1 MHNQFEM
8 KAKNIY
14 ILLLIVTNILLFTQ
28 CSTKNNNAATRGYHY
43 VTARYNVYF
52 NANKAFLKVED
63 EIITKHKD
71 NYSEILPVFRLSNPE
86 TAALA
91 KGQMDYVLEKCQKT
105 IKNHSIVKKPKKD
118 PKRMKDPKYKAF
130 LEKEEYNSMVQEAWL
145 LMGKAQFYQSDFL
158 AAVSTFSYI
167 KRHFDDNKDVCVE
180 ASLWEARSFA
190 ELGWYY
196 EAEESLKR
204 IDEKTFS
211 HNTNEIFV
219 LVKSDLL
226 LKQGLYEDAIPFLST
241 AVEQADKKD
250 KARLSYILAQVYE
263 ESGQYAEAYKWYEEC
278 LERNPLH
285 ELEFNAMLSQA
296 RCYQGKDIASL
307 KEKLEKLIKKQSNS
321 EYLDQIY
328 YTIGEL
334 YQRNGNEEQAIKFY
348 EKAINES
355 VREGIDKAKAQV
367 ALGEIYYAKENYLK
381 AQPLYSEAIPVL
393 PTTFEN
399 YTELSKKSLLLNDIA
414 KNQQTIVLEDSLQ
427 YLSTLSKEKQ
437 IAIIEEVIKKR
448 KEEEAERQRKL
459 EEAARIQSIR
469 DQNAAMGQT
478 NLSLGELADKSW
490 YFYNPS
496 LITRGRLDFQ
506 KTWGSRVLEDDWRRA
521 NKASNAWDFSA
532 TEDDEAGSD
541 SLAMAD
547 STREKQYTRD
557 DVEYYLRLIPQ
568 TPDQLAAS
576 NQNIENSLVNLFT
589 IFESRMGD
597 NEKAEDVYDT
607 LVARFPD
614 SKQLDM
620 VRYRLYQMYER
631 GAQAAEAQKIK
642 DLLYTKH
649 ADSKYTRY
657 LQGGMPEPS
666 TVNEKVELLYRET
679 YAAFKNGDAITVKK
693 NAYIAETTYPEHEL
707 MPKFMFLS
715 AVSTGKEDGS
725 DTFKANLQ
733 KLVEKYPNSEISTI
747 SKDIVAL
754 MEQGKE
760 VQSSFSVTDIQEQRE
775 QTIVTEEE
783 FATNIQKAGFSYDP
797 ESAHIFICIV
807 EGEEDAKNRVL
818 YSIAQFNFS
827 RFLIKDFDL
836 VVRKLDDGG
845 YAIAVKGLMHLK
857 EANWYQNMILTD
869 AGMVSVLNEI
879 EHKVFVISEDNFIKI
894 FDKESVQKYLDF
906 VNQNQLEVTDSEEIE
921 KEIGFVK

>member
-1 MHNQFEM
+1 MQLKLKM

-14 ILLLIVTNILLFTQ
+14 ILLLIVTNLLLFTQ
-28 CSTKNNNAATRGYHY
+28 CSTKNNNAATRSYHY

-52 NANKAFLKVED
+52 NANNAFLKVED
-63 EIITKHKD
+63 EIIDNHKD

-86 TAALA
+86 TAQLA
-91 KGQMDYVLEKCQKT
+91 KGKMDYVMEKCQKT
-105 IKNHSIVKKPKKD
+105 IKTHSIVKKPKKD

-158 AAVSTFSYI
+158 AAISTFSYV
-167 KRHFDDNKDVCVE
+167 KTHFDDNKDVCVE

-196 EAEESLKR
+196 EAEEALKR
-204 IDEKTFS
+204 IDEKTFTHS
-211 HNTNEIFV
+211 TNEIFV

-250 KARLSYILAQVYE
+250 KARMSYILAQVYE
-263 ESGQYAEAYKWYEEC
+263 KAGNYAEAYKWYEEC
-278 LERNPLH
+278 LDRNPLH

-296 RCYQGKDIASL
+296 RCYQGNDIESL
-307 KEKLEKLIKKQSNS
+307 KKKLEKLIKKQSNS

-334 YQRNGNEEQAIKFY
+334 YQRNGNEELAVKFY
-348 EKAINES
+348 EKAIDES
-355 VREGIDKAKAQV
+355 VRNGIDKAKAQV
-367 ALGEIYYAKENYLK
+367 ALGEIYYSKENYLK
-381 AQPLYSEAIPVL
+381 AQPLYSEAMPVL

-399 YTELSKKSLLLNDIA
+399 YTELNKKSLLLNDIA
-414 KNQQTIVLEDSLQ
+414 KNQQTIILEDSLQ
-427 YLSTLSKEKQ
+427 YLSTLTKEEQ

-448 KEEEAERQRKL
+448 KEEEAEMQRKL

-506 KTWGSRVLEDDWRRA
+506 KTWGSRVLEDDWRRS
-521 NKASNAWDFSA
+521 NKSSSAWDFSSE
-532 TEDDEAGSD
+532 EDEEALD
-541 SLAMAD
+541 SLAVAD
-547 STREKQYTRD
+547 TVQEKKYTRD
-557 DVEYYLRLIPQ
+557 DVEYYLRLIPKTEEQ
-568 TPDQLAAS
+568 FAAS
-576 NQNIENSLVNLFT
+576 NSNIENSLVNLFT
-589 IFESRMGD
+589 IFESKMAD
-597 NEKAEDVYDT
+597 YPKAEDVYDT
-607 LVARFPD
+607 LVARFPN
-614 SKQLDM
+614 SAQLDL

-631 GAQAAEAQKIK
+631 NAETAKAEQVKN
-642 DLLYTKH
+642 LLYAEH
-649 ADSKYTRY
+649 PDSKYTRY

-679 YAAFKNGDAITVKK
+679 YEAFKAGDANMVKK

-715 AVSTGKEDGS
+715 AVSTGKEDGNE
-725 DTFKANLQ
+725 TFKANLQ
-733 KLVEKYPNSEISTI
+733 KLVEKYPNNEVSTV
-747 SKDIVAL
+747 SKNIIAL

-760 VQSSFSVTDIQEQRE
+760 VQSSFSVTEIQEQRK
-775 QTIVTEEE
+775 QTMVTEEE

-807 EGEEDAKNRVL
+807 EGEEDVKNRVL

-836 VVRKLDDGG
+836 AVRKLDDGG

-869 AGMVSVLNEI
+869 ANIASVLAEV
-879 EHKVFVISEDNFIKI
+879 EHKAFVISEDNFIKI

-906 VNQNQLEVTDSEEIE
+906 INQNQLEVTDSEAIE

>member
-52 NANKAFLKVED
+52 NANNAFLKVED
-63 EIITKHKD
+63 EIIKNNKD

-86 TAALA
+86 TAAMA
-91 KGQMDYVLEKCQKT
+91 KGKMDYVMEKCQKT
-105 IKNHSIVKKPKKD
+105 IKTHSIVKKPKKD

-145 LMGKAQFYQSDFL
+145 LMGKAQFYQSDFM
-158 AAVSTFSYI
+158 AALSTFSYI
-167 KRHFDDNKDVCVE
+167 KLHFDDNKEVCVE
-180 ASLWEARSFA
+180 ASLWEARTFA

-196 EAEESLKR
+196 EAEETLKR
-204 IDEKTFS
+204 IDEKTFT
-211 HNTNEIFV
+211 HRTNEIFV

-226 LKQGLYEDAIPFLST
+226 LKQGLYEEAIPFLST
-241 AVEQADKKD
+241 AVEQADKND
-250 KARLSYILAQVYE
+250 KARMSYILAQVYE
-263 ESGQYAEAYKWYEEC
+263 KAGHYALAYDWYQKC
-278 LERNPLH
+278 LDKNPLH

-296 RCYQGKDIASL
+296 RCYQGDDIEPL
-307 KEKLEKLIKKQSNS
+307 KKKLEKLIKKQSNA

-334 YQRNGNEEQAIKFY
+334 YQRNGNEALAMEFY
-348 EKAINES
+348 QKAIDES
-355 VREGIDKAKAQV
+355 VRAGIDKAKAQV
-367 ALGEIYYAKENYLK
+367 ALGEIYYSKENYLK

-393 PTTFEN
+393 PTTYEN
-399 YTELSKKSLLLNDIA
+399 YTELSKKSILLNDIA
-414 KNQQTIVLEDSLQ
+414 RNQQTVVLEDSLQ
-427 YLSTLSKEKQ
+427 RLATLTKEEQ
-437 IAIIEEVIKKR
+437 IAVIEEVIKKR
-448 KEEEAERQRKL
+448 KEEEAEMQRKL
-459 EEAARIQSIR
+459 EEAARIQAIR

-506 KTWGSRVLEDDWRRA
+506 KTWGSRMLEDDWRRA
-521 NKASNAWDFSA
+521 NKASSAWDFASSS
-532 TEDDEAGSD
+532 EDDDAQD
-541 SLAMAD
+541 SLAVAD
-547 STREKQYTRD
+547 TEQEKQYTRD

-568 TPDQLAAS
+568 TPEQLTAS
-576 NQNIENSLVNLFT
+576 NQNIENSIVNLFT
-589 IFESRMGD
+589 IFDSRMGD
-597 NEKAEDVYDT
+597 SDKAKDVYDT
-607 LVARFPD
+607 LVARFPA
-614 SKQLDM
+614 SAQLDM

-631 GAQAAEAQKIK
+631 NSDAVKAGEVKNQLLAE
-642 DLLYTKH
+642 H
-649 ADSKYTRY
+649 PESKYTRY
-657 LQGGMPEPS
+657 LQGEMPEPNS
-666 TVNEKVELLYRET
+666 VNEKVEQLYRET
-679 YAAFKNGDAITVKK
+679 YEAFKNGDATTVKK
-693 NAYIAETTYPEHEL
+693 NANIAETTYPEHEL

-715 AVSTGKEDGS
+715 AVSTGKEDGNE
-725 DTFKANLQ
+725 TFKANLQ
-733 KLVEKYPNSEISTI
+733 DLVEKYPNSEISTI
-747 SKDIVAL
+747 SKNIVAL

-760 VQSSFSVTDIQEQRE
+760 VQSSFSVTEIQEQRE
-775 QTIVTEEE
+775 QVIVTEEE
-783 FATNIQKAGFSYDP
+783 FASNIQKAGFSYDP

-807 EGEEDAKNRVL
+807 EGEEDAKNKVL

-827 RFLIKDFDL
+827 RFLIKDFDI

-845 YAIAVKGLMHLK
+845 YAIAVKGLLHLK
-857 EANWYQNMILTD
+857 EANWYQNMLLTD
-869 AGMVSVLNEI
+869 ASIASVLSEI
-879 EHKVFVISEDNFIKI
+879 QHKAFVISEDNFIKI

-906 VNQNQLEVTDSEEIE
+906 VEQNQLEVTDSAEIE

>member
-1 MHNQFEM
+1 MHTQFEM

-14 ILLLIVTNILLFTQ
+14 ILLLFVTNILLFTQ
-28 CSTKNNNAATRGYHY
+28 CSTKNNNAATRSYHY

-52 NANKAFLKVED
+52 NANKAFLKVDD
-63 EIITKHKD
+63 EIHKSNKD
-71 NYSEILPVFRLSNPE
+71 NYSEILPVFPLSNPE
-86 TAALA
+86 TAAMA
-91 KGQMDYVLEKCQKT
+91 KGKMDYVLEKCQKT
-105 IKNHSIVKKPKKD
+105 IKTHSIVKKPKKD
-118 PKRMKDPKYKAF
+118 PKRMRDPEYKAF
-130 LEKEEYNSMVQEAWL
+130 LEKEEYNSMVQQAWL
-145 LMGKAQFYQSDFL
+145 LMGKAQYYQSDFL

-180 ASLWEARSFA
+180 ASLWEARTFA

-204 IDEKTFS
+204 IDEKTFT
-211 HNTNEIFV
+211 HHTNEILD

-226 LKQGLYEDAIPFLST
+226 LKQGYYEEAIPFLLT
-241 AVEQADKKD
+241 AVDQSDRKD
-250 KARLSYILAQVYE
+250 KARMSYILAQVYE
-263 ESGQYAEAYKWYEEC
+263 KLGNYPEAYKWYEEC
-278 LERNPLH
+278 LDNNPLH

-296 RCYQGKDIASL
+296 RCYQGKDIESL
-307 KEKLEKLIKKQSNS
+307 KAKLEKLIKKQSNS

-328 YTIGEL
+328 FTIGEL
-334 YQRNGNEEQAIKFY
+334 YQRNGNEQLAIKFY
-348 EKAINES
+348 DKAINES
-355 VREGIDKAKAQV
+355 IRGGIDKAKAQV
-367 ALGEIYYAKENYLK
+367 ALGEIYYSKENYLK
-381 AQPLYSEAIPVL
+381 AQPLYSEAIPLL

-427 YLSTLSKEKQ
+427 YLSTLSKEQQ

-448 KEEEAERQRKL
+448 KEEEAEQQRKL

-506 KTWGSRVLEDDWRRA
+506 KTWGSRALEDDWRRS
-521 NKASNAWDFSA
+521 NKSSNLWDFSSS
-532 TEDDEAGSD
+532 EDEETQD
-541 SLAMAD
+541 SLAVAD
-547 STREKQYTRD
+547 SVVEKQYTRD

-568 TPDQLAAS
+568 TPEQMATS
-576 NQNIENSLVNLFT
+576 NQSIENSLVNLFT

-597 NEKAEDVYDT
+597 NDKARDVYDT
-607 LVARFPD
+607 LVARFPN
-614 SKQLDM
+614 SSQLDM
-620 VRYRLYQMYER
+620 VRYRLYQMYSR
-631 GAQAAEAQKIK
+631 NNKTLDAKYIK
-642 DLLYTKH
+642 DVLYTKH
-649 ADSKYTRY
+649 PDSKYTRY

-666 TVNEKVELLYRET
+666 TINEKVELLYRET
-679 YAAFKNGDAITVKK
+679 YEAFKKGDANTVKK
-693 NAYIAETTYPEHEL
+693 NAYIAETTYSEHEL

-715 AVSTGKEDGS
+715 TVSTAKEDGNE
-725 DTFKANLQ
+725 TFKANLQ
-733 KLVEKYPNSEISTI
+733 KLVEKYPNNEVSTI
-747 SKDIVAL
+747 SKNIVAL

-760 VQSSFSVTDIQEQRE
+760 VQSSFSVTEIQQQRE

-807 EGEEDAKNRVL
+807 EGEEDVKNKVL

-836 VVRKLDDGG
+836 SVRKLDDGG
-845 YAIAVKGLMHLK
+845 FAIAVKGLMHLK

-869 AGMVSVLNEI
+869 ANISAVLGEV
-879 EHKVFVISEDNFIKI
+879 EHKAFVISEDNFIKI

>member
-63 EIITKHKD
+63 DIITKHKD
-71 NYSEILPVFRLSNPE
+71 NYSEILPVYRLSNPT
-86 TAALA
+86 TADMA

-105 IKNHSIVKKPKKD
+105 IKTHSIVKKPKKD

-145 LMGKAQFYQSDFL
+145 LMGKAQFYQSDLL

-167 KRHFDDNKDVCVE
+167 KHHFDDNKDVAVE
-180 ASLWEARSFA
+180 ASLWEARTFA

-196 EAEESLKR
+196 EAEEALKR

-211 HNTNEIFV
+211 HRTNEIFV

-241 AVEQADKKD
+241 AVQQADKND
-250 KARLSYILAQVYE
+250 KARMSYILAQVYE
-263 ESGQYAEAYKWYEEC
+263 EVEQYGQAYKWYQEC
-278 LERNPLH
+278 LDSNPLH

-296 RCYQGKDIASL
+296 RCYQGDDIEPL
-307 KEKLEKLIKKQSNS
+307 KKKLEKLIKKQSNS

-334 YQRNGNEEQAIKFY
+334 YQRNGNEALAMEFY
-348 EKAINES
+348 QKAIDES
-355 VREGIDKAKAQV
+355 VRAGIDKAKAQV
-367 ALGEIYYAKENYLK
+367 ALGEIYYSKENYLK

-393 PTTFEN
+393 PTTYEN
-399 YTELSKKSLLLNDIA
+399 YTELSKKSILLNDIA
-414 KNQQTIVLEDSLQ
+414 KNQQTVVLEDSLQ
-427 YLSTLSKEKQ
+427 RLATLTKEEQ
-437 IAIIEEVIKKR
+437 IAVIEEVIKKR
-448 KEEEAERQRKL
+448 KEEEAEMQRKL

-506 KTWGSRVLEDDWRRA
+506 KTWGSRPLEDDWRRA
-521 NKASNAWDFSA
+521 NKASSAWDFASS
-532 TEDDEAGSD
+532 DDDDDKD
-541 SLAMAD
+541 SLAVAD
-547 STREKQYTRD
+547 TEQEKQYTRD

-568 TPDQLAAS
+568 TPEQLAAS

-597 NEKAEDVYDT
+597 MNKAKDVYDT
-607 LVARFPD
+607 LVARFPA
-614 SKQLDM
+614 SSQMDM

-631 GAQAAEAQKIK
+631 NSKTLDAQYIK
-642 DLLYTKH
+642 DVLITEH
-649 ADSKYTRY
+649 PNSKYTRY
-657 LQGGMPEPS
+657 IQGGMPEPS
-666 TVNEKVELLYRET
+666 SIDEKVEMLYRET
-679 YAAFKNGDAITVKK
+679 YEAFKNGDATTVKK
-693 NAYIAETTYPEHEL
+693 NAYIAETTYAEHEL

-715 AVSTGKEDGS
+715 AVSTGKEDGN
-725 DTFKANLQ
+725 DAFKANLQ
-733 KLVEKYPNSEISTI
+733 RLVEKYPNSEISTI
-747 SKDIVAL
+747 SKNIVAL

-760 VQSSFSVTDIQEQRE
+760 VQSSFSVTEIQEQR
-775 QTIVTEEE
+775 QQVIVTEEE

-797 ESAHIFICIV
+797 ESAHMFICMV
-807 EGEEDAKNRVL
+807 DGEEDAKNKVL

-836 VVRKLDDGG
+836 AVRKLDDGG

-857 EANWYQNMILTD
+857 EAAWYQNMLLTD
-869 AGMVSVLNEI
+869 AGIASVLNEI
-879 EHKVFVISEDNFIKI
+879 EHKAFVISEDNFIKI

-906 VNQNQLEVTDSEEIE
+906 VEQNRLEVTDSEEIE